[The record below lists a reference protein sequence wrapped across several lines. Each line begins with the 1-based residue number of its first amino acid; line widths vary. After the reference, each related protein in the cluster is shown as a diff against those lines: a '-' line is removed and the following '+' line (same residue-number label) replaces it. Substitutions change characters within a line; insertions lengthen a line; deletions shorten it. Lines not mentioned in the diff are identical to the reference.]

1 MYSVLH
7 AASFSEFLELAK
19 SSNPELLNASV
30 SVKQSYMDKQQ
41 QLNYENPTLNIGV
54 SRFNPNE
61 GKNDTGSYLSLAQPV
76 RLFGV
81 ANDKEKYAN
90 SKIQVLKSKEQLSS
104 AKFTYMVSLRYLN
117 HIAVSKELE
126 LSKESNILAKKIY
139 DISAAMYESGAIS
152 RGEYLQTK
160 VGYNRSESELQETQF
175 QYQRD
180 YYELLKSANISEKI
194 EVDLNHRFDLKSD
207 KGSNPEVDFLDKNLL
222 QEQSR
227 VAVDS
232 NVVEWAELSAEY
244 ASEPEEDIYRLG
256 LSVPLAILNTNK
268 ELEQIAKL
276 EVQKQNTLVDAKRK
290 KVGFELKQLYSELKE
305 LDLLKNGYQKL
316 ILEEEELLE
325 MFEESYKIAKVN
337 LLALQKI
344 KSSLIGTK
352 RNLLKAEMLKQQN
365 ILRINYLQGSI
376 NE

>member
-126 LSKESNILAKKIY
+126 LSK
-139 DISAAMYESGAIS
+139 
-152 RGEYLQTK
+152 
-160 VGYNRSESELQETQF
+160 
-175 QYQRD
+175 
-180 YYELLKSANISEKI
+180 
-194 EVDLNHRFDLKSD
+194 
-207 KGSNPEVDFLDKNLL
+207 
-222 QEQSR
+222 
-227 VAVDS
+227 
-232 NVVEWAELSAEY
+232 
-244 ASEPEEDIYRLG
+244 
-256 LSVPLAILNTNK
+256 
-268 ELEQIAKL
+268 
-276 EVQKQNTLVDAKRK
+276 
-290 KVGFELKQLYSELKE
+290 
-305 LDLLKNGYQKL
+305 
-316 ILEEEELLE
+316 
-325 MFEESYKIAKVN
+325 
-337 LLALQKI
+337 
-344 KSSLIGTK
+344 
-352 RNLLKAEMLKQQN
+352 
-365 ILRINYLQGSI
+365 
-376 NE
+376 